1 MTWLVWRQHR
11 IEGLAATL
19 LVIPT
24 LALVAIFFISAQPGV
39 HLVNSA
45 CPGDACGSASQ
56 AFLDRFGTLR
66 LLIKGILIG
75 LPALAGVFI
84 GAPLLAREF
93 EQGTDQLVWSQ
104 GVTRQRWLTAK
115 LGLLSAVTVVLAVS
129 LAVAGRVWFEAQP
142 VVNSSQWQEF
152 DIQGS
157 AYASYAFFSLALGI
171 AASALIGR
179 TVPAMAAALVG
190 YVGVRLAVLFLARP
204 NFLPPLQWDVST
216 NLAGQADAWM
226 LGDQLH
232 FDLQGQP
239 LSDAKWQAAVNTC
252 SQIQGDWGSCLRDHG
267 AVVLQS
273 YQPGDRFWLFQ
284 SIEAGIFTVLGLAL
298 LTLTAWL
305 VARWS

>member
-1 MTWLVWRQHR
+1 MTWLIWRQHR

-19 LVIPT
+19 LVVPT
-24 LALVAIFFISAQPGV
+24 LVLVAIFFITAQPLV

-45 CPGDACGSASQ
+45 CPGDSCGSAGQ

-75 LPALAGVFI
+75 LPVLAGLFI

-104 GVTRQRWLTAK
+104 GITRQRWLIAK
-115 LGLLSAVTVVLAVS
+115 LGLLSAVIVLLAVA
-129 LAVAGRVWFEAQP
+129 LAIAGRVWFEAQP
-142 VVNSSQWQEF
+142 VVNSSQWQEY
-152 DIQGS
+152 DIQGP

-171 AASALIGR
+171 AAGAMIGR
-179 TVPAMAAALVG
+179 TVPAMAAVLVG
-190 YVGVRLAVLFLARP
+190 YVGVRLAVVFLARP

-216 NLAGQADAWM
+216 NLAGQVDAWM
-226 LGDQLH
+226 LGDQRH
-232 FDLQGQP
+232 FDLKGHA
-239 LSDAKWQAAVNTC
+239 LSDSQWQAAVNTC

-267 AVVLQS
+267 AVVLQA

-284 SIEAGIFTVLGLAL
+284 SIEATIFSLLGLL
-298 LTLTAWL
+298 LLGLTLWL
-305 VARWS
+305 VGRRA